1 MPDTPG
7 TPDDASPAKPEPLPT
22 PDAPQSA
29 SGGDRPDFLAALTES
44 FNLQSVLVPVYAIVL
59 ALVIAGIVI
68 VLVGSNPFEAY
79 WALLRGMFGTPDRI
93 AASLGRSTPFIGA
106 ALAVAFAF
114 RAGLFN
120 IGAEGQLL
128 VGATTAAWAGTFSWL
143 ADLPGPIAIP
153 IIIAAGAIGGGIWGG
168 IPGVLKARTGA
179 HEVIVT
185 IMLNNIAVL
194 YVRWLVNSQDP
205 LLLRDPGASVPRT
218 EALPASARLPT
229 LISTDPPVHLGLILA
244 VTLCTL
250 VWFILKRTTF
260 GFQVRTVGTN
270 PNAAK
275 YAGMAV
281 GRTTILVMALS
292 GAFAGLAGAGEI
304 TGTTGYLS
312 PGVFVGIGF
321 DAIAIALLAR
331 VNPFAIILTAI
342 LWGSMLSGAGLMQ
355 QDSGLS
361 IDAVRI
367 VQALVLLFVA
377 ADVIVRTI
385 FRLRRTSETTL
396 ETTQITTGW
405 GSSS

>member
-1 MPDTPG
+1 MAPASS
-7 TPDDASPAKPEPLPT
+7 ASPGGRL
-22 PDAPQSA
+22 SA
-29 SGGDRPDFLAALTES
+29 AVRES
-44 FNLQSVLVPVYAIVL
+44 IRLQSVLVPLYAIVL
-59 ALVIAGIVI
+59 ALFVAGIVI
-68 VLVGSNPFEAY
+68 VVVGSNPLEAY
-79 WALLRGMFGTPDRI
+79 WALLRGMFGSTDRI

-128 VGATTAAWAGTFSWL
+128 VGATAAAWVGTLSWV
-143 ADLPGPIAIP
+143 ADVPGALAIP
-153 IIIAAGAIGGGIWGG
+153 LVVAAGAVGGALWGG
-168 IPGVLKARTGA
+168 IPGALKARTGA
-179 HEVIVT
+179 HEVIT
-185 IMLNNIAVL
+185 SIMLNSVAVL
-194 YVRWLVNSQDP
+194 YVRWMVNSQDP
-205 LLLRDPGASVPRT
+205 LILRDASASVPRT
-218 EALPASARLPT
+218 AHIPSDTRLPEV
-229 LISTDPPVHLGLILA
+229 IATDPPMHLGFFIA
-244 VTLCTL
+244 IGLCAL

-270 PNAAK
+270 ANAAR
-275 YAGMAV
+275 YAGMGVNRVIVA
-281 GRTTILVMALS
+281 VMAIS
-292 GAFAGLAGAGEI
+292 GGFAGLAGAAEV

-312 PGVFVGIGF
+312 PGVFAGIGF

-331 VNPFAIILTAI
+331 ANPYGIILTSI

-385 FRLRRTSETTL
+385 FRVRRTGSTAL
-396 ETTQITTGW
+396 ETTQVTSGW
-405 GSSS
+405 GAAP

>member
-1 MPDTPG
+1 MADERPTPRPDT
-7 TPDDASPAKPEPLPT
+7 
-22 PDAPQSA
+22 
-29 SGGDRPDFLAALTES
+29 DFMAALRES
-44 FNLQSVLVPVYAIVL
+44 IQLQSVLVPLYAILL
-59 ALVIAGIVI
+59 ALVIAGVVI
-68 VLVGSNPFEAY
+68 VLVGSNPLEAY
-79 WALLRGMFGTPDRI
+79 WALLRGMFGSSDRI

-128 VGATTAAWAGTFSWL
+128 VGATAAAWVGTFSWL
-143 ADLPGPIAIP
+143 ADVPGPVAIP
-153 IIIAAGAIGGGIWGG
+153 IIVLAGVLGGALWGG

-205 LLLRDPGASVPRT
+205 VILRDAGASVPRT
-218 EALPASARLPT
+218 GTLPSSARLPE
-229 LISTDPPVHLGLILA
+229 LIGTNPPVHLGFFIAIGLCA
-244 VTLCTL
+244 V
-250 VWFILKRTTF
+250 VWFILRRTTF
-260 GFQVRTVGTN
+260 GFEVRTVGTN

-275 YAGMAV
+275 YAGMGV
-281 GRTTILVMALS
+281 NRTIVLVMVFS

-304 TGTTGYLS
+304 TGTSGFLS

-331 VNPFAIILTAI
+331 ANPFGIILTSI

-377 ADVIVRTI
+377 ADVIVRTL
-385 FRLRRTSETTL
+385 FRVRRTSATAL
-396 ETTQITTGW
+396 ETTQITSGW
-405 GSSS
+405 GSTT

>member
-1 MPDTPG
+1 MAD
-7 TPDDASPAKPEPLPT
+7 DDAR
-22 PDAPQSA
+22 A
-29 SGGDRPDFLAALTES
+29 SRPGGGFAAALRES
-44 FNLQSVLVPVYAIVL
+44 AQLQSVLVPFYAIL
-59 ALVIAGIVI
+59 MALVIASVVI
-68 VLVGSNPFEAY
+68 LLVGSNPLEAY
-79 WALLRGMFGTPDRI
+79 WALLRGMFGTTDRI

-128 VGATTAAWAGTFSWL
+128 VGATTAAWVGTFSWL
-143 ADLPGPIAIP
+143 ADVPGPIAIP
-153 IIIAAGAIGGGIWGG
+153 LIILAGALGGGLYGG
-168 IPGVLKARTGA
+168 IPGFLKARTGA

-185 IMLNNIAVL
+185 IMLNNIAIL
-194 YVRWLVNSQDP
+194 IVRWLVNSQDP
-205 LLLRDPGASVPRT
+205 VILRDASASVPRT
-218 EALPASARLPT
+218 ADIPASARLPEVIGT
-229 LISTDPPVHLGLILA
+229 SPPVHLGFFVAIG
-244 VTLCTL
+244 LCAL
-250 VWFILKRTTF
+250 VWFILRRTTF
-260 GFQVRTVGTN
+260 GFEVRTVGTN

-275 YAGMAV
+275 YAGIGVNRTIVAV
-281 GRTTILVMALS
+281 MVIS

-304 TGTTGYLS
+304 TGTAGYLS

-331 VNPFAIILTAI
+331 ANPFGIILTSI

-355 QDSGLS
+355 QESGLS

-385 FRLRRTSETTL
+385 FRVRRTSATTL

-405 GSSS
+405 GSTT